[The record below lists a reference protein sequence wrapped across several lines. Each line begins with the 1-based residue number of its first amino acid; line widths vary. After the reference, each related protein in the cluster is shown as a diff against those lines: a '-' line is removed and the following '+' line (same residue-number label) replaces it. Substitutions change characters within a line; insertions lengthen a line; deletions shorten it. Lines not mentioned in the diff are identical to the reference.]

1 MKTLKAICT
10 ATVLALAL
18 SVTAFAGEISSP
30 GSPTPGNVCASS
42 GTATGDLDT
51 STGFAYI
58 LWDLISMF

>member
-1 MKTLKAICT
+1 MKTLKVICT

-30 GSPTPGNVCASS
+30 GSPTPGNVP
-42 GTATGDLDT
+42 TVTTVDPGDIDT
-51 STGFAYI
+51 SGFAYI